1 MANLQSFIKSY
12 WEYFLELEEQLI
24 ETKRYVAFDKA
35 NAKTYSIE
43 YLKLYQAV
51 CSEIDV
57 VAKEISS
64 AMNPKFKVDAGTN
77 ITKWGYEIQ
86 QQFPTI
92 TSDSV
97 EFNNSLA
104 VVPFANWKY
113 EWATSKDNRK
123 YLKLVTGSKTPTW
136 WKNYNDV
143 KHQRI
148 GLITGTKNFQLAN
161 QQNLISAF
169 AALFLLEYRFI
180 QSHQG
185 QLMLT
190 SQSKLFVLHGKK

>member
-113 EWATSKDNRK
+113 EWATSKDNKK
-123 YLKLVTGSKTPTW
+123 YLKLATGCKTPTW

-148 GLITGTKNFQLAN
+148 GLITGTKNLQLAN

-185 QLMLT
+185 QSMLT
-190 SQSKLFVLHGKK
+190 SRSKLFVLHDKK